1 MKRILMSLVVS
12 AALVPAAALA
22 CDGENKAEVSSIKKL
37 TVAELAKDKA
47 AKIFDANSAVTRAKN
62 GTIPGAVL
70 LTSSSSY
77 DLKELPAAK
86 DASLVFYCASTMCSA
101 SEGPAKRAVEAGY
114 THVAVLPDGIKG
126 WKAAGQKTVPF
137 KAPNS

>member
-22 CDGENKAEVSSIKKL
+22 CDGDMKAEANIKKV
-37 TVAELAKDKA
+37 TIAELAKDKQA
-47 AKIFDANSAVTRAKN
+47 RVFDANDPSFRVKH

-77 DLKELPAAK
+77 DVKELGTDK
-86 DASLVFYCASTMCSA
+86 NASLVFYCANTMCSA
-101 SEGPAKRAVEAGY
+101 SEGAAKRAVEAGF
-114 THVAVLPDGIKG
+114 TNVAVLPDGLTG
-126 WKAAGQKTVPF
+126 WKKAGQKTAPV
-137 KAPNS
+137 KPNS

>member
-22 CDGENKAEVSSIKKL
+22 CDGEMKAESGIKKL
-37 TVAELAKDKA
+37 TVAELAKDTKS
-47 AKIFDANSAVTRAKN
+47 KIFDANSAETRAKN

-70 LTSSSSY
+70 LTSSSTY
-77 DLKELPAAK
+77 DLKELPPAK
-86 DASLVFYCASTMCSA
+86 DTSLVFYCASTMCSA
-101 SEGPAKRAVEAGY
+101 SEGAAKRAVEAGY

-126 WKAAGQKTVPF
+126 WKAAGQKTVAV
-137 KAPNS
+137 KPNS